1 MNEETL
7 VNQEKSE
14 VVHMSRL
21 IYWIKKCM
29 NKNNKFCRHFCVT
42 CEFYVPLDV
51 LMITNLA

>member
-1 MNEETL
+1 MNEDTL

-42 CEFYVPLDV
+42 CEFYEFCKRDG
-51 LMITNLA
+51 NLE